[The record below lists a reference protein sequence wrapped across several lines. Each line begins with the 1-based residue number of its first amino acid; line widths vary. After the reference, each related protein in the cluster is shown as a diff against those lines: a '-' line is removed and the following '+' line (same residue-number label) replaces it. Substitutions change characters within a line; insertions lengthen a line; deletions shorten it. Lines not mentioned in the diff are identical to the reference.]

1 MTPPG
6 IEAFIAVNRFGLGA
20 RPGELGEAAS
30 DPRGWLMSQLAG
42 SAPLPAALAG
52 LPTSEAVG
60 RELRKPKRSAPAG
73 RQPPAFGLERSAD
86 PTVAGATQPQTALLQ
101 SLAKKGRDLYT
112 KEAAARTLA
121 QVQSR
126 DPLRERLVAF
136 WSNHFTVSIL
146 RPIVIGLVGPFE
158 REAIRPHVTGRFQD
172 MLLAVTR
179 HPTMLLYLDNARST
193 GPDSRLGQRRG
204 LGLNENLARELL
216 ELHTLGVDGGY
227 TQADVTAFAKIL
239 TGWSIAGPR
248 EANFGAF
255 EFRDIMH
262 EPGEKIL
269 LGERFEDAGEQEG
282 LDALAMLARHPSTA
296 RHIARQ
302 FAQHFIADD
311 PPAPAL
317 ARFERVFRE
326 TDGDLGALAQA
337 AIDAPEAW
345 ADPLAKVKTPNELVV
360 STLRAT
366 GVEGDDEAKAKGILG
381 ALKGLGQ
388 LPFAAPSPAGWP
400 DKADAWIGAS
410 GVLERADFA
419 AAVAGRV
426 RGRIAADQLI
436 AETIAPVSRKSL
448 THAVAHAASAEDAF
462 ALVLASPEFQRR

>member
-1 MTPPG
+1 MAAPG

-20 RPGELGEAAS
+20 RPGELGVVAG
-30 DPRGWLMSQLAG
+30 DPRGWLKSQLAG
-42 SAPLPAALAG
+42 PAALPAALTG
-52 LPTSEAVG
+52 LPTSQAVG
-60 RELRKPKRSAPAG
+60 RELAKPEGAGHRPA
-73 RQPPAFGLERSAD
+73 AFGLARGAD
-86 PTVAGATQPQTALLQ
+86 TASAGAAEQQTALRRG
-101 SLAKKGRDLYT
+101 LARKGRDLYT
-112 KEAAARTLA
+112 KEATARTLA
-121 QVQSR
+121 QVEAE

-146 RPIVIGLVGPFE
+146 RPVVIGLVGPFE

-179 HPTMLLYLDNARST
+179 HPAMLLYLDNARST

-227 TQADVTAFAKIL
+227 TQADVTSFAKIL

-248 EANFGAF
+248 DANFGAY
-255 EFRDIMH
+255 EFREAMH

-269 LGERFEDAGEQEG
+269 LGERFEDAGEEEG

-302 FAQHFIADD
+302 FAQHFVADD
-311 PPAPAL
+311 PPAAAL
-317 ARFERVFRE
+317 QRFERVFRE
-326 TDGDLGALAQA
+326 TDGDLGALAEA

-345 ADPLAKVKTPNELVV
+345 ADPLGKVKSPNELVV

-366 GVEGDDEAKAKGILG
+366 GMEGDEEAKGILG
-381 ALKGLGQ
+381 TLKGVGQ

-419 AAVAGRV
+419 AAVAGRL

-436 AETIAPVSRKSL
+436 AETIAPVARQSL
-448 THAVAHAASAEDAF
+448 TQAVAHAATADDAF